1 MKYPISGGHRS
12 SVGGHRYG
20 VEGSFLF
27 SDLPFSLGEA
37 DKKRGRPRAARS
49 CVLGAS
55 GLGLVHQVGAAREEP
70 MKDFP

>member
-1 MKYPISGGHRS
+1 MEAIAIR
-12 SVGGHRYG
+12 

-37 DKKRGRPRAARS
+37 DKFCGWGEAP
-49 CVLGAS
+49 LI
-55 GLGLVHQVGAAREEP
+55 GLVHQVGAAREEP